1 MTRHCSSPNPNP
13 YPIPSLVLDINL
25 FREANGGNPEL
36 VRESQRKRCKSV
48 EDVDRVIAVD
58 RAWVKLRFDVDELN
72 KTAKQL
78 QTQITE
84 KMKGKDKEGADAL
97 VKQRQDILKE
107 REGVEAEMDAKEVEL
122 KALLCNMGN
131 VVHESV
137 VATAD
142 EAFNPVARTF
152 FKDGVTPQA
161 MSADEKAAKG
171 IIPHHQVLYRLDG
184 FDAER
189 GSKVSGHRGYFLK
202 NIGLR
207 LNQALINYGLDFL
220 REREYDLL
228 QTPFLMRK
236 EMMAKCA
243 QLDDFDDQLYKVQ
256 NVTADGQ
263 DDSRYL
269 IATSEQ
275 PIASYHADEWFDDP
289 AAQLPKRYA
298 GYSTCFRKEA
308 GASGKD
314 TWGLFRIHQ
323 FEKIEQFCI
332 TEPEKSWEMFD
343 AMIANSEAFYQSL
356 GVSYR
361 VVEIVGGALNNAA
374 AKKYDLEA
382 WFPNYG
388 EYKELVSC
396 SNCTDYQSRRLEI
409 RCGLKKLGEREKKYV
424 HCLNSTLSATERTL
438 CCLLENYQTPEGLVI
453 PEKLRPYIGGMEFV
467 PYVRPAALN

>member
-1 MTRHCSSPNPNP
+1 M
-13 YPIPSLVLDINL
+13 LDINL

-36 VRESQRKRCKSV
+36 VRESQRKRCRPV
-48 EDVDRVIAVD
+48 EDVDRVISVD
-58 RAWVKLRFDVDELN
+58 REWVKLRFDVDELN
-72 KTAKQL
+72 KEAKKL
-78 QTQITE
+78 QTAISE
-84 KMKGKDKEGADAL
+84 KMKKKEGGSEEL
-97 VKQRQDILKE
+97 VQQRQEILKQRDAIQ
-107 REGVEAEMDAKEVEL
+107 VQMDAKESEL
-122 KALLCNMGN
+122 KSLLCNMGN
-131 VVHESV
+131 IVHESV
-137 VATAD
+137 VASTD
-142 EAFNPVARTF
+142 EAFNPVVRTY
-152 FKDGVTPQA
+152 FKDGNEPKPL
-161 MSADEKAAKG
+161 SPEEKSTLS

-220 REREYDLL
+220 RERGYDLL

-243 QLDDFDDQLYKVQ
+243 QLDDFDEQLYKVQ
-256 NVTADGQ
+256 YSTADGQ

-275 PIASYHADEWFDDP
+275 PIASFHADEWFEDP
-289 AAQLPKRYA
+289 ATQLPKCYA

-323 FEKIEQFCI
+323 FEKVEQFCI
-332 TEPEKSWEMFD
+332 TEPEHSWPMFEK
-343 AMIANSEAFYQSL
+343 MIANSEAFYQSL
-356 GVSYR
+356 GISYR
-361 VVEIVGGALNNAA
+361 IVEIVGGALNNAA

-409 RCGLKKLGEREKKYV
+409 RCGYKKLNDREKKYV

-453 PEKLRPYIGGMEFV
+453 PEKLRPYLGGIEFV
-467 PYVRPAALN
+467 PYTRSL

>member
-1 MTRHCSSPNPNP
+1 MLVISFYINF
-13 YPIPSLVLDINL
+13 IVLDVNL
-25 FREANGGNPEL
+25 FREANGGNPEI
-36 VRESQRKRCKSV
+36 VRESQRKRGKSV
-48 EDVDRVIAVD
+48 EEVDRVISVD

-72 KTAKQL
+72 KVAKQL

-84 KMKGKDKEGADAL
+84 KMKNKDKDGADEL
-97 VKQRQDILKE
+97 VKKRQEILKE
-107 REGVEAEMDAKEVEL
+107 REAVEAEMNAKEAEL
-122 KALLCNMGN
+122 KNLLCNMGN
-131 VVHESV
+131 IVHESV
-137 VATAD
+137 VASND
-142 EAFNPVARTF
+142 EALNPVVRTY
-152 FKDGVTPQA
+152 FKDGVEPKPMTA
-161 MSADEKAAKG
+161 EEKAAKG

-202 NIGLR
+202 NIGVR
-207 LNQALINYGLDFL
+207 LNQALINYGMDFL
-220 REREYDLL
+220 RERGYDLL

-243 QLDDFDDQLYKVQ
+243 QLDDFDEQLYKVQ
-256 NVTADGQ
+256 YVTADGQ

-275 PIASYHADEWFDDP
+275 PIASFHADEWFDDP
-289 AAQLPKRYA
+289 ANQLPKCYG

-332 TEPEKSWEMFD
+332 TEPEKSWEMFEK
-343 AMIANSEAFYQSL
+343 MIGNSEEFYQSL
-356 GVSYR
+356 GISYR
-361 VVEIVGGALNNAA
+361 IVEIVGGALNNAA

-382 WFPNYG
+382 WFPNYC

-409 RCGLKKLGEREKKYV
+409 RCGLKKLGEREKRYV

-453 PEKLRPYIGGMEFV
+453 PEKLRPYLGGIEFV
-467 PYVRPAALN
+467 PYVRAANI

>member
-1 MTRHCSSPNPNP
+1 M
-13 YPIPSLVLDINL
+13 LDINL

-36 VRESQRKRCKSV
+36 VRESQRKRGKSV
-48 EDVDRVIAVD
+48 EEVDHVIAVD

-84 KMKGKDKEGADAL
+84 KMKNKDKEGADEL
-97 VKQRQDILKE
+97 VRERQEVLKR
-107 REGVEAEMDAKEVEL
+107 REKVEAEMDAKEAEL
-122 KALLCNMGN
+122 KGFLCNMGN
-131 VVHESV
+131 IVHDTV
-137 VATAD
+137 VASND
-142 EAFNPVARTF
+142 EALNPVVRTY
-152 FKDGVTPQA
+152 FKDEQVPTP
-161 MSADEKAAKG
+161 MTPEEKASKG
-171 IIPHHQVLYRLDG
+171 IIAHHQVLYRLDG

-220 REREYDLL
+220 RERNYDLL

-243 QLDDFDDQLYKVQ
+243 QLDDFDEQLYKVQ

-289 AAQLPKRYA
+289 SVQLPKRYA

-332 TEPEKSWEMFD
+332 TEPEKSWEMFES
-343 AMIANSEAFYQSL
+343 MIANSEEFYKSL
-356 GVSYR
+356 GISYR
-361 VVEIVGGALNNAA
+361 IVEIVGGALNNAA

-409 RCGLKKLGEREKKYV
+409 RCGLKKLGEREKRYV

-438 CCLLENYQTPEGLVI
+438 CCLLENYQTPEGLII
-453 PEKLRPYIGGMEFV
+453 PEKLRPYLAGLEFV
-467 PYVRPAALN
+467 PYVRPTAQ

>member
-1 MTRHCSSPNPNP
+1 M
-13 YPIPSLVLDINL
+13 LDINL
-25 FREANGGNPEL
+25 FREDKGGNPEL
-36 VRESQRKRCKSV
+36 IRESQRKRGKSV
-48 EDVDRVIAVD
+48 EEVDRVIETD

-84 KMKGKDKEGADAL
+84 KMKNKEKESAEEL
-97 VKQRQDILKE
+97 VIKRQEVLKQRESI
-107 REGVEAEMDAKEVEL
+107 EAEMNAKEAEL
-122 KALLCNMGN
+122 KTLVCNMGN
-131 VVHESV
+131 IVHESV
-137 VATAD
+137 VASND
-142 EAFNPVARTF
+142 EAFNPVVRTF
-152 FKDGVTPQA
+152 FKDGSEPTP
-161 MSADEKAAKG
+161 MSVEEKAAKG
-171 IIPHHQVLYRLDG
+171 ILPHHQVLYRLDG
-184 FDAER
+184 YDSER

-202 NIGLR
+202 NIGVR

-220 REREYDLL
+220 RERGYDLL

-243 QLDDFDDQLYKVQ
+243 QLEDFDEQLYKVS
-256 NVTADGQ
+256 NTTADGQ

-275 PIASYHADEWFDDP
+275 PIACYHADEWFDDP
-289 AAQLPKRYA
+289 ATQLPACYA

-308 GASGKD
+308 GSHGKD

-332 TEPEKSWEMFD
+332 TEPEQSWDMFER
-343 AMIANSEAFYQSL
+343 MIGNSEEFYQSL
-356 GVSYR
+356 GFSYR
-361 VVEIVGGALNNAA
+361 LVGIVGGALNNAA

-388 EYKELVSC
+388 TYKELVSC

-409 RCGLKKLGEREKKYV
+409 RCGLKKLGDREKKYV

-438 CCLLENYQTPEGLVI
+438 CCLLENYQTPEGLRI
-453 PEKLRPYIGGMEFV
+453 PEKLQPYLGGLEFV
-467 PYVRPAALN
+467 PYVRAAAANNL

>member
-1 MTRHCSSPNPNP
+1 M
-13 YPIPSLVLDINL
+13 LDINL

-36 VRESQRKRCKSV
+36 VRESQRKRCKDV
-48 EDVDRVIAVD
+48 GEVDRVIAVD

-78 QTQITE
+78 QSQITE
-84 KMKGKDKEGADAL
+84 KMKNKDKEGAEEL
-97 VKQRQDILKE
+97 VQQRQEILKQRE
-107 REGVEAEMDAKEVEL
+107 SVEAEMDAKETEL

-131 VVHESV
+131 IVHESV
-137 VATAD
+137 LAHTD
-142 EAFNPVARTF
+142 ETFNPVVRTH
-152 FKDGVTPQA
+152 FKDGNAPVPMTPE
-161 MSADEKAAKG
+161 EKATKG
-171 IIPHHQVLYRLDG
+171 IIAHHQVLHRLDG
-184 FDAER
+184 FDSER

-220 REREYDLL
+220 RERNYDLL

-243 QLDDFDDQLYKVQ
+243 QLDDFDEQLYKVQ
-256 NVTADGQ
+256 NVTADGH

-289 AAQLPKRYA
+289 SVQLPKRYA

-332 TEPEKSWEMFD
+332 TEPEKSWEMFQV
-343 AMIANSEAFYQSL
+343 MIANSEEFYQSL
-356 GVSYR
+356 GLSYR

-374 AKKYDLEA
+374 AKKFDLEA

-409 RCGLKKLGEREKKYV
+409 RCGLKKLGDREKRYV

-453 PEKLRPYIGGMEFV
+453 PEKLRPYLGNMEFV
-467 PYVRPAALN
+467 PYVRPLQN